1 MAQVPEGTQSLSA
14 PDMEDFGLMKPLH
27 LAVPIATKRKRVL
40 WESQEESHD
49 LELTVPWQ
57 EILGQPPA
65 LGTTQVISL
74 GAWRGQW
81 KEAAGTP
88 ARPEL
93 WQTVSYGVL
102 RSLGAPGWVL
112 TSEVASK
119 RGLVLIRDSQAR
131 LGS

>member
-65 LGTTQVISL
+65 LGTTQSSYFLSHRFKCPVLLRTAVFYNPSFL
-74 GAWRGQW
+74 DLAKPAVPFTANTCFLPVCCAFWR
-81 KEAAGTP
+81 
-88 ARPEL
+88 
-93 WQTVSYGVL
+93 
-102 RSLGAPGWVL
+102 AP
-112 TSEVASK
+112 
-119 RGLVLIRDSQAR
+119 R
-131 LGS
+131 L